1 MFSSLL
7 KEFFLN
13 FKGEKVKTK
22 KRQKDE
28 TKRQEEDIG
37 EPQKHILHFID
48 NDACVD
54 NIVLSKFVMKN
65 TKYMEIKYSWLREKW
80 EDGTIWP
87 VKISSGENISD
98 CLTKAAEIR
107 GSVFLS
113 LYNFDRKARES
124 SFEE

>member
-87 VKISSGENISD
+87 VKISSGENS
-98 CLTKAAEIR
+98 R
-107 GSVFLS
+107 WH
-113 LYNFDRKARES
+113 RKS
-124 SFEE
+124 I